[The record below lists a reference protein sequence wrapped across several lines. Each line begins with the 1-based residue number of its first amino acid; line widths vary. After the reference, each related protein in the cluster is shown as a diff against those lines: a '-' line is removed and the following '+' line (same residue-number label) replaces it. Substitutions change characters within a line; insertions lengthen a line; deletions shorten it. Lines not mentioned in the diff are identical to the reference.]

1 MQITK
6 VAPDFD
12 LLFEAL
18 RQRLEQKQTWLDI
31 LPTNVGTTIMDMF
44 AGAGVT
50 SQYNIELALRES
62 FLIRAQRPSSIYTAT
77 RNFGITIGRK
87 VPAGTY
93 VTLTNN
99 GIGAVFIAPYSK
111 FILEDMTFFNRQQ
124 IVIGTGQTVSEIPL
138 YNGQVQ
144 THTLDLDLISDLELY
159 EHVLPVPNFEASEQ
173 DLLVYTQDKI
183 TAQTRFW
190 TSTDRALW
198 EHTPDDQVFFTS
210 TTENGSPSFMFGD
223 GTNGRMLERGTTLN
237 VRYVITPGAL
247 TNSNRSGVRVI
258 YSSNPTISGYTTT
271 SIAGGA
277 SEKPASYY
285 KKFAPHLFRSRKR
298 LISEMDFKA
307 GLITY
312 PGVADATVMSQRDI
326 APNNPAWRNVVRV
339 CVLPLNTETLG
350 GANPNPRSAAWEQ
363 LKQWLEPKIH
373 HSLVIQTWNPT
384 KVLTEIQLKVA
395 VLPNEDPTEI
405 KSLVT
410 ELILQLFEKKPGI
423 LGRQL
428 TLSDITDA
436 TKSVCGV
443 DYVEVIKP
451 LKSIVPPDKLSYV
464 CLQGLPVIDVV
475 LTERISNA

>member
-12 LLFEAL
+12 LLFESL
-18 RQRLEQKQTWLDI
+18 RQRLEQKQTWIDI

-50 SQYNIELALRES
+50 CQYNIELALRES

-93 VTLTNN
+93 TTLTNN

-138 YNGQVQ
+138 YNGNVY
-144 THTLDLDLISDLELY
+144 THSTDLDLISDLELY

-183 TAQTRFW
+183 TGQTRFW
-190 TSTDRALW
+190 NPTDRALW
-198 EHTPDDQVFFTS
+198 EHTPDDQVFYTS
-210 TTENGSPSFMFGD
+210 TSENGSPSFLFGD
-223 GTNGRMLERGTTLN
+223 GTNGRMLERGNTLN
-237 VRYVITPGAL
+237 VRYVITPGAS
-247 TNSNRSGVRVI
+247 TNTTRSGLRTI
-258 YSSNPTISGYTTT
+258 YANNPLITGYTTT
-271 SIAGGA
+271 SLLGGA
-277 SEKPASYY
+277 NEKPAHYY

-298 LISEMDFKA
+298 LISEMDYKA
-307 GLITY
+307 GIITY
-312 PGVADATVMSQRDI
+312 PGVADATILSQRHI
-326 APNNPAWRNVVRV
+326 APNNPAWRNVIRI
-339 CVLPLNTETLG
+339 CVLPINSETLG
-350 GANPNPRSAAWEQ
+350 GANPNPRSAAWTQ
-363 LKQWLEPKIH
+363 LRQWLEPKIH
-373 HSLVIQTWNPT
+373 QSLVIQTWNPT
-384 KVLTEIQLKVA
+384 KVPVEIQLKVA
-395 VLPNEDPTEI
+395 IAPNEDPTEI
-405 KSLVT
+405 KTLVT

-436 TKSVCGV
+436 AKSVCGV
-443 DYVEVIKP
+443 DYIEVIKP
-451 LKSIVPPDKLSYV
+451 LKSIVPQDKLSYV

-475 LTERISNA
+475 MTERVS